1 MKVILLQDVEKV
13 GKKFEVKE
21 VADGYGRNFLLARN
35 LAKPATPDALE
46 WLEMQKEIVSQKAEE
61 DLKTMQDLASSLDD
75 LEVPITVK
83 VGEEGQLFESI
94 NAQKITERLKEMGH
108 EVKKNQVRLE
118 EPIKELGEFPVKI
131 HLDHNLEAEIRVI
144 LTERP
149 AS

>member
-131 HLDHNLEAEIRVI
+131 HLDHNLEAEIMVI
-144 LTERP
+144 LTEHP
-149 AS
+149 AP